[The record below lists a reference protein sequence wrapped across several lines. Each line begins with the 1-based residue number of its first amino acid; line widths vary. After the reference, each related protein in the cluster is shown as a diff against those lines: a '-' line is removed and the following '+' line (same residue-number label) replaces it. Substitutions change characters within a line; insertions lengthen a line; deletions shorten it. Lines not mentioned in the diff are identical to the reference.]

1 MLKVDAAGSR
11 VERRGVS
18 GVEVKAERGAD
29 CTE

>member
-11 VERRGVS
+11 VERGVS
-18 GVEVKAERGAD
+18 GVAVKAERGAD